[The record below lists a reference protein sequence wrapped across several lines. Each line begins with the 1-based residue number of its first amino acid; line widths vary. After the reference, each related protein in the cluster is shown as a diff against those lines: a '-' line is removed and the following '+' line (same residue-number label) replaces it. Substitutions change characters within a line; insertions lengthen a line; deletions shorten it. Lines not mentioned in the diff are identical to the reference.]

1 MTLWLHEGLTPD
13 DVNKHITEKSI
24 INLLDIRFTEIGP
37 DYLKAVMPVD
47 ERTHQIYG
55 ILHGGA
61 TCVLTETVGS
71 IASTLCIDHD
81 KKMALGSVIMTN
93 HLRPIRDGLAECVC
107 RPVHV
112 GRTKHVWDLQVYDKN
127 GKLAA
132 KCELTC
138 AIVDKP
144 AA

>member
-1 MTLWLHEGLTPD
+1 MTPA
-13 DVNKHITEKSI
+13 DVNRHITEKSI
-24 INLLDIRFTEIGP
+24 IHLLDIRFTEIGP
-37 DYLKAVMPVD
+37 DYLKATMPVN
-47 ERTHQIYG
+47 ERTHQVYG
-55 ILHGGA
+55 VLHGGA

-71 IASTLCIDHD
+71 IASMLCVDD
-81 KKMALGSVIMTN
+81 TAKMVLGSFITAN
-93 HLRPIRDGLAECVC
+93 HLRPIKDGLAECVC

-132 KCELTC
+132 KSELTC
-138 AIVDKP
+138 AIIDKP